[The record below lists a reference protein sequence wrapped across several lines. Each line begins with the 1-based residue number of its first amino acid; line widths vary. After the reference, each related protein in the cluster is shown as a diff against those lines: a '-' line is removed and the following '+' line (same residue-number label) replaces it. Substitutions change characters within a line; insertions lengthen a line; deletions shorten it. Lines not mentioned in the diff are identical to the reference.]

1 MKILYLSDVYFPRVN
16 GVSTSIRTFVTQL
29 QQMGHEVHLLAP
41 AYQAAGE
48 MPTPDECWINRIPA
62 RRIFFDPEDRLMRYG
77 ESITQLQALRR
88 ENYDLVHIHT
98 PFVAHYLGLRL
109 AHLLDVPCVATY
121 HTFFEDYLHHYLPW
135 IPRPLARGLAR
146 QISRRQCNAVD
157 GIIAPSQPL
166 LDVLRQYGVD
176 TPAEVVAT
184 GLPATR
190 FERAD
195 GALFRAR
202 YGIMPERPVMLYL
215 GRVAFEKNIDF
226 LLRMAA
232 ELRRKLPDVLLLIAG
247 EGPAQPSLQQMSI
260 ELGLQD
266 NVRFIGYLN
275 RDTDLNACYR
285 AADLFVFSSLSETQG
300 LVLLEAMAQAVP
312 VVAIAELGTRSI
324 LIEGE
329 GASIAPRDES
339 IFAEKAHRLLND
351 AGLRQRLGEAGRRY
365 VSTQWTANVQ
375 AERMLG
381 FYRQVLGRSGSE
393 AAQAVMEGVTAG

>member
-41 AYQAAGE
+41 DYQAIGE
-48 MPTPDECWINRIPA
+48 TSPADEYWINRIPA

-77 ESITQLQALRR
+77 EALAQLQALRR
-88 ENYDLVHIHT
+88 EDYDLVHIHT
-98 PFVAHYLGLRL
+98 PFVAHYLGVRL
-109 AHLLDVPCVATY
+109 AQLLDVPCVATY

-135 IPRPLARGLAR
+135 IPRPFARGLAR

-157 GIIAPSQPL
+157 GIIAPSQSL
-166 LDVLRQYGVD
+166 LDVLRRYGVD

-195 GALFRAR
+195 GALFRVR
-202 YGIMPERPVMLYL
+202 YGIAPERPVMLYL

-226 LLRMAA
+226 LLRMTA

-247 EGPAQPSLQQMSI
+247 EGPAQSSLQQMSV

-266 NVRFIGYLN
+266 NVCFIGYLN

-312 VVAIAELGTRSI
+312 VVAIAELVTRSI
-324 LIEGE
+324 LVEGE
-329 GASIAPRDES
+329 GASIAPCDEH
-339 IFAEKAHRLLND
+339 IFADKAYELLDD
-351 AGLRQRLGEAGRRY
+351 ADLRQRLGAAGRRY
-365 VSTQWTANVQ
+365 VSTHWTAKAQ
-375 AERMLG
+375 AERMLD
-381 FYRQVLGRSGSE
+381 FYRQVLAVGE
-393 AAQAVMEGVTAG
+393 TAQVVEGVVVS